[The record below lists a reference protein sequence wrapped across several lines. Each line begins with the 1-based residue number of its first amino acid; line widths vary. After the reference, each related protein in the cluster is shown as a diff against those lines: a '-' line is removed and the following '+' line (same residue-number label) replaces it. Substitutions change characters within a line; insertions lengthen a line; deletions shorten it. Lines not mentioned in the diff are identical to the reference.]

1 MARSLWDR
9 STVARRLS
17 DGPGRPA
24 ARGLGR
30 SGHRFERDVH
40 GRRDVFSRR
49 NLPSDHLG
57 LVFGI
62 VRPQARFQRVN
73 ESWGNGIGERRLVSV
88 CGCSSAFDSDRLVC
102 DGCERGFHFSC
113 TGFPLPSTV
122 KPEDWLCRFCVA
134 DGVSSNR
141 WQLGRKEDRA
151 VRLIDMNASPPSDG
165 DGEALVTADAAAAAG
180 SR

>member
-1 MARSLWDR
+1 MAAKPSSSSSTTSSHLNRSVLVIDLNQVPSPSETLPSPSSSSSTFILSPTSLVR
-9 STVARRLS
+9 SIH
-17 DGPGRPA
+17 DNP
-24 ARGLGR
+24 
-30 SGHRFERDVH
+30 
-40 GRRDVFSRR
+40 
-49 NLPSDHLG
+49 NLPEG
-57 LVFGI
+57 APAEI
-62 VRPQARFQRVN
+62 P
-73 ESWGNGIGERRLVSV
+73 NGVDVLPCAV
-88 CGCSSAFDSDRLVC
+88 CGSSSAFDSDRLVC

-113 TGFPLPSTV
+113 TGFPMPSTV

-165 DGEALVTADAAAAAG
+165 DGEALVSADAAAAAAAAG